1 MASMRR
7 SAIVSCMSLGIV
19 ERGPSVHFIR
29 FGWGLFGSSVLFSI
43 SPDMVS
49 EEGTR
54 SRNSC
59 WPCRHSLNL
68 SFSLLSLYSSFS

>member
-19 ERGPSVHFIR
+19 DHPP
-29 FGWGLFGSSVLFSI
+29 GWGLFGSSVLFSS

-49 EEGTR
+49 EEGTQ
-54 SRNSC
+54 SRDAC

-68 SFSLLSLYSSFS
+68 SFSLLSLCSSLSEQIHTQK

>member
-19 ERGPSVHFIR
+19 DHPR
-29 FGWGLFGSSVLFSI
+29 GLFGSSVLFSS

-49 EEGTR
+49 EEGTQ

-68 SFSLLSLYSSFS
+68 SFSLLSLCSSLSEQIHTQK